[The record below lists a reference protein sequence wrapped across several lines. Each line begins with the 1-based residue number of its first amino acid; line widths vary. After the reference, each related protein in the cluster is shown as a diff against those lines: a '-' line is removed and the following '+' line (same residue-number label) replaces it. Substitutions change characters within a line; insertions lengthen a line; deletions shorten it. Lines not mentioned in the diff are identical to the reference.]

1 MKKTFRRIS
10 LLIVLAIVTSMF
22 TNVTYAQAASV
33 WSFICGSGKKVEVN
47 DTITLQKNEYQ
58 DLNIYKSGKEIKTND
73 STYKITWSSSN
84 PEVVW
89 INASTGKLRAD
100 RLKKMTTDTGTAKI
114 IATIK
119 NLKTGAVAK
128 RGFTINVI
136 KEKVK
141 GYLDLTSVGWAS
153 YNAGLNENM
162 TGGTAGKLY
171 PGAKL
176 EIINEKTNANGVLV
190 CRVYAPDL
198 GVECYVNKKYI
209 KLESEK
215 VAPTVTPTVA
225 PTVAPTLAP
234 TATPTVVPTATPT
247 PVPAVT
253 KVYGTLDLS
262 SAGWKS
268 YNAGLNANMDGGTA
282 GTLYPGAKLEILEEC
297 TNAKGTLVYK
307 VYSGDLN
314 KECYV
319 TAKYVKVD
327 STVVP
332 PQTTPGTVTE
342 NDKVYGTLTAT
353 RYNVGINANFTGGT
367 WGEIKK
373 GAQLEILEE
382 VTNSSGNKVYRVYS
396 PDLEK
401 ECYVSAR
408 YVTINEE
415 SSKVI
420 LANIVEGVYAIHP
433 KCAPNSSLDVADWNT
448 DNGANL
454 QIWETTKLES
464 NQLFCIKRENG
475 YYVLQSEFSKKMID
489 VAGGV
494 FASQTNVQLYEA
506 NSSDAQKW
514 IITDAGNGY
523 YMLIPYG
530 NQNLA
535 LDVSG
540 GGSTNGSNMWLYEIN
555 KSDAQLFKLE
565 RYYGSTEG
573 LSRYECFSRNASIV
587 LEQIKN
593 GISEFINVGD
603 QACQKLWTW
612 YYQRASSHDGAWCDV
627 FAHYVLCLAGVDT
640 QAYKEEKYEGNQY
653 NVGWTREYYKDF
665 GAYTYVADANK
676 SGMDIYDMVRTGD
689 LILMNGYNHIGV
701 VYVEGDKKYVVH
713 GNYSGKVCVHEL
725 SRRDAS
731 TGVNYAN
738 GKMITVDGYVSM
750 EVFLSNN
757 TDVEVSRELP
767 TEKYQIGN
775 YILGGMR

>member
-1 MKKTFRRIS
+1 MKKTFRKIS
-10 LLIVLAIVTSMF
+10 LLVVLVIVVGMF
-22 TNVTYAQAASV
+22 ANVTYAQAASV
-33 WSFICGSGKKVEVN
+33 WSFICGSGKKIEVN

-58 DLNIYKSGKEIKTND
+58 DLNLYKSGKEIKLND

-84 PEVVW
+84 PDVVW

-100 RLKKMTTDTGTAKI
+100 RLKKMTADTGTAKI
-114 IATIK
+114 TATIK

-141 GYLDLTSVGWAS
+141 GYLDLTSEGWSS

-190 CRVYAPDL
+190 CRVYALDL
-198 GVECYVNKKYI
+198 GVECYVSKKYI

-215 VAPTVTPTVA
+215 VAPTAT
-225 PTVAPTLAP
+225 PTLAP
-234 TATPTVVPTATPT
+234 TATPTPF
-247 PVPAVT
+247 PVVT

-332 PQTTPGTVTE
+332 PQTTQGIVTE

-367 WGEIKK
+367 LGEIKQ

-382 VTNSSGNKVYRVYS
+382 VTNASGVKVYRVYS
-396 PDLEK
+396 PDLNK
-401 ECYVSAR
+401 ECYVSAK
-408 YVTINEE
+408 YVTINDG
-415 SSKVI
+415 SSKI
-420 LANIVEGVYAIHP
+420 LLANIAEGVYAIHP
-433 KCAPNSSLDVADWNT
+433 KCAPNSSLDVAGWNA

-464 NQLFCIKRENG
+464 NQLFRIKRENG
-475 YYVLQSEFSKKMID
+475 YYVLQSEFSQKMID
-489 VAGGV
+489 VSGAV
-494 FASQTNVQLYEA
+494 FESQNNVQLYEV
-506 NSSDAQKW
+506 NGSDAQKW

-565 RYYGSTEG
+565 RYIESNQATEELRAKIVAVAYQEFDNNKTNPFSKPEDVKYSYFRPYYKNQSEPAPWCASFVNWCANTAGIPESIIPHETGMWQSKKNGFELANVAGLCGYMQTYCGAVLYELESEEMMSGKYVPRAGDFIVYKYGSGEMRHIG
-573 LSRYECFSRNASIV
+573 LV
-587 LEQIKN
+587 
-593 GISEFINVGD
+593 
-603 QACQKLWTW
+603 
-612 YYQRASSHDGAWCDV
+612 
-627 FAHYVLCLAGVDT
+627 VDFDET
-640 QAYKEEKYEGNQY
+640 SKSVITIEGNTTDKETGQTGY
-653 NVGWTREYYKDF
+653 IETKTRAYMNENVAPSQDF
-665 GAYTYVADANK
+665 Y
-676 SGMDIYDMVRTGD
+676 
-689 LILMNGYNHIGV
+689 LLGYLAP
-701 VYVEGDKKYVVH
+701 
-713 GNYSGKVCVHEL
+713 NY
-725 SRRDAS
+725 
-731 TGVNYAN
+731 
-738 GKMITVDGYVSM
+738 
-750 EVFLSNN
+750 
-757 TDVEVSRELP
+757 
-767 TEKYQIGN
+767 
-775 YILGGMR
+775 

>member
-84 PEVVW
+84 PDVVW

-171 PGAKL
+171 PRAKL

-215 VAPTVTPTVA
+215 VAPTATPTVA
-225 PTVAPTLAP
+225 PTATPTVAPTATPTVAPTAMPTVAPTATPTLAP
-234 TATPTVVPTATPT
+234 TATPTPL
-247 PVPAVT
+247 PVVT

-268 YNAGLNANMDGGTA
+268 YSVGINSDFTGGTY
-282 GTLYPGAKLEILEEC
+282 GQIYQGAKLEILEEC

-327 STVVP
+327 SSAVP
-332 PQTTPGTVTE
+332 PQTEPVVTPIVIPE
-342 NDKVYGTLTAT
+342 VKPEDNKKYGTLDISS
-353 RYNVGINANFTGGT
+353 VGWKSYSVGVNANFTGGT
-367 WGEIKK
+367 YGQIYQ
-373 GAQLEILEE
+373 GAVLEILEE
-382 VTNSSGNKVYRVYS
+382 CTNAKGTLVYKVYS
-396 PDLEK
+396 ADLGK
-401 ECYVSAR
+401 ECYVTAK
-408 YVTINEE
+408 YVTI
-415 SSKVI
+415 S
-420 LANIVEGVYAIHP
+420 
-433 KCAPNSSLDVADWNT
+433 T
-448 DNGANL
+448 DNTVNNQEQTPDGAYGATINMFNTLLNSLNETKEVFSQSNYWIYDDYHKIHLPNL
-454 QIWETTKLES
+454 
-464 NQLFCIKRENG
+464 
-475 YYVLQSEFSKKMID
+475 
-489 VAGGV
+489 
-494 FASQTNVQLYEA
+494 
-506 NSSDAQKW
+506 
-514 IITDAGNGY
+514 ITDTGLIQQVFESIYEQTIQEKEIKTSLEHLRLLRGTLENDIYQLKEYRDSLSVKLLGGDTLKKSIDEVVGWFEWNSQSQSDQLIDAVVKEAEEARKPKYVYGDVRYVVVKGFDEKYFFKQTDYTRYVNEDGNNVGCTATA
-523 YMLIPYG
+523 
-530 NQNLA
+530 LA
-535 LDVSG
+535 TAYSIYNKTLLDP
-540 GGSTNGSNMWLYEIN
+540 GSNKIEWIAGKGVVWAPFAKHTN
-555 KSDAQLFKLE
+555 
-565 RYYGSTEG
+565 YYSNN
-573 LSRYECFSRNASIV
+573 LSAVYDL
-587 LEQIKN
+587 LEQDIPVIIRLYRTYKGEASGHSVTVVGIK
-593 GISEFINVGD
+593 D
-603 QACQKLWTW
+603 
-612 YYQRASSHDGAWCDV
+612 
-627 FAHYVLCLAGVDT
+627 GVDR
-640 QAYKEEKYEGNQY
+640 A
-653 NVGWTREYYKDF
+653 NVSTSNLLVIDPAVGK
-665 GAYTYVADANK
+665 
-676 SGMDIYDMVRTGD
+676 VRTLAESLKNYERLD
-689 LILMNGYNHIGV
+689 SSWELII
-701 VYVEGDKKYVVH
+701 
-713 GNYSGKVCVHEL
+713 
-725 SRRDAS
+725 
-731 TGVNYAN
+731 
-738 GKMITVDGYVSM
+738 
-750 EVFLSNN
+750 
-757 TDVEVSRELP
+757 P
-767 TEKYQIGN
+767 EKQ
-775 YILGGMR
+775 